1 MALRTRVLALGALV
15 LLPALAYAQD
25 GTPLSI
31 SVPEK
36 MINDGLKG
44 QSWKGD
50 GTYDAGPVLG
60 EIPYNF
66 TLSEVSTTLKEG
78 FAEIYG
84 TAEVTSKGYTYK
96 EKVTGKVKVA
106 ANEKTQTVRVNVENL
121 LVPIYVPVFGAKKR
135 LGEIDLASNVG
146 KLEVESAPF
155 LAQASSLLPSGQE
168 ISLKALAIVAGFL
181 KADILLKAKK

>member
-1 MALRTRVLALGALV
+1 MAPRTRVLALGALV
-15 LLPALAYAQD
+15 LLPALAYAD
-25 GTPLSI
+25 EGTPLSI

-50 GTYDAGPVLG
+50 GTYDAGPVVG
-60 EIPYNF
+60 EIPYTF
-66 TLSEVSTTLKEG
+66 TLSEVSTSLKEG

-96 EKVTGKVKVA
+96 EKVTGRVKVA

-121 LVPIYVPVFGAKKR
+121 LVP
-135 LGEIDLASNVG
+135 
-146 KLEVESAPF
+146 F

-168 ISLKALAIVAGFL
+168 ISLRALAIVAGFL
-181 KADILLKAKK
+181 KADILLKAKKEEKKLSKG